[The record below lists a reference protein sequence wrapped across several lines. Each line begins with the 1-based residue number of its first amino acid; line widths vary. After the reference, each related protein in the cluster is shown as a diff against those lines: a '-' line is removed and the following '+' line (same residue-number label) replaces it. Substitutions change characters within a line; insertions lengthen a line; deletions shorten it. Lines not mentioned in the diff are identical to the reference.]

1 MHDRLESAP
10 VQPTTGPPDP
20 STYAAAPTDR
30 REPVDPSPTR
40 GSATVRIDAPAEAA
54 FAHLTDLTK
63 LPELSPEN
71 VRCEFLEPSDRLE
84 VGARFRGHNKARDYE
99 WHADCVVTE
108 FTPGRSF
115 AYEVPPD
122 YEHATV
128 WSYLVE
134 PDGDGCVVTES
145 FHAPL
150 LELPE
155 IYPGTIEGRR
165 DQLQRGCET
174 TLANLKA
181 ALEDR

>member
-1 MHDRLESAP
+1 MD
-10 VQPTTGPPDP
+10 D
-20 STYAAAPTDR
+20 
-30 REPVDPSPTR
+30 SPTR
-40 GSATVRIDAPAEAA
+40 GSASVRIDAPAEVA

-71 VRCEFLEPSDRLE
+71 VRCEFLEPSVRIE

-122 YEHATV
+122 FEYATV

-134 PDGDGCVVTES
+134 PDGDGSVDTDS
-145 FHAPL
+145 FHPPL
-150 LELPE
+150 HEHPE
-155 IYPGTIEGRR
+155 IYPAEIAGRR

-174 TLANLKA
+174 TLANLKV
-181 ALEDR
+181 ALEGR

>member
-1 MHDRLESAP
+1 MD
-10 VQPTTGPPDP
+10 D
-20 STYAAAPTDR
+20 
-30 REPVDPSPTR
+30 SPTR
-40 GSATVRIDAPAEAA
+40 GSASVRIDAPAEAA

-71 VRCEFLEPSDRLE
+71 VRCELLEPSVRLE
-84 VGARFRGHNKARDYE
+84 VGARFRGHNKARNYE

-122 YEHATV
+122 FEYATV

-145 FHAPL
+145 FDAPL
-150 LELPE
+150 LEHPE
-155 IYPGTIEGRR
+155 IYPAEIAGRR
-165 DQLQRGCET
+165 DQLQQGCET

-181 ALEDR
+181 ALENR

>member
-1 MHDRLESAP
+1 MD
-10 VQPTTGPPDP
+10 D
-20 STYAAAPTDR
+20 
-30 REPVDPSPTR
+30 SPTR
-40 GSATVRIDAPAEAA
+40 GSASVRIDAPAEVA

-71 VRCEFLEPSDRLE
+71 VRCEFLEPSARIE

-122 YEHATV
+122 FEYATV

-145 FHAPL
+145 FDAPL
-150 LELPE
+150 LEHPE
-155 IYPGTIEGRR
+155 IYPAEIAGRR
-165 DQLQRGCET
+165 DQLQQGCET
-174 TLANLKA
+174 TLANLKV
-181 ALEDR
+181 ALEGR